1 MHHVYLPCTP
11 LYLLEDIAGRKLSP
25 MVKKPPSKDEA
36 LEALDFIIN
45 VLREH
50 EKELDRLIGEL
61 GTITSSVGKTG
72 EMADKIEKVEE
83 RLSTLQSEIT
93 GLVGILSTSPR
104 TTQAPQIPT
113 THATQ
118 LPVQRGPPVI
128 VRCKQW
134 EDFKTLAKGA
144 DTVSFLF
151 REAEKGFQADALKDG
166 RVLTY
171 SGELPKDSRLLK
183 LWLARELEMREESIF
198 EGILAIG

>member
-1 MHHVYLPCTP
+1 MP
-11 LYLLEDIAGRKLSP
+11 
-25 MVKKPPSKDEA
+25 KKSPSKDEA

-50 EKELDRLIGEL
+50 EKDLDRLIGEL

-83 RLSTLQSEIT
+83 RLSTLQTEIT
-93 GLVGILSTSPR
+93 GLIGILSSPR
-104 TTQAPQIPT
+104 KTPATTAAPPAAP
-113 THATQ
+113 AT
-118 LPVQRGPPVI
+118 LRGPPVI

-134 EDFKTLAKGA
+134 DDFKTLAKGA

-151 REAEKGFQADALKDG
+151 RETEKSFQADALKNG

-171 SGELPKDSRLLK
+171 NGDLPKDAKLLK
-183 LWLARELEMREESIF
+183 LWLARELGVGEDHIF

>member
-1 MHHVYLPCTP
+1 
-11 LYLLEDIAGRKLSP
+11 
-25 MVKKPPSKDEA
+25 MVKKSPSKDEA

-50 EKELDRLIGEL
+50 EKDLDRLIGEL
-61 GTITSSVGKTG
+61 GKITSSVGKTG

-83 RLSTLQSEIT
+83 RLSTLQNEIT
-93 GLVGILSTSPR
+93 GLISILSSPR
-104 TTQAPQIPT
+104 KQPT
-113 THATQ
+113 TATTTAPPATAAA
-118 LPVQRGPPVI
+118 LRGPPVI

-134 EDFKTLAKGA
+134 DDFKTLAKGA

-151 REAEKGFQADALKDG
+151 RETEKGFQADALKNG

-171 SGELPKDSRLLK
+171 SGSLPKDAKLLK
-183 LWLARELEMREESIF
+183 LWLARELVIEEEKIL